1 MVLPDTV
8 GTGGDSHT
16 RFPIGLSLPAGSGLV
31 AFAAATGVMPLDM
44 PESVRVRF
52 HGNMRPGITLRDLVH
67 AIPYYAS
74 KQGLL
79 TIEKKDKKN
88 IFSGRILEI
97 EGLEDLAVEQAFE
110 LTAATAERSAAGCT
124 IKLNSMPIID
134 STKGN
139 IVLLKWLIAE
149 GYGDRE
155 TLERRILAM
164 ENWLDD
170 PQLLAADADA
180 EYAATI
186 DIDLN
191 DIHEPLL
198 CAPNDPD
205 DVRPLSA
212 VAGH

>member
-1 MVLPDTV
+1 
-8 GTGGDSHT
+8 
-16 RFPIGLSLPAGSGLV
+16 
-31 AFAAATGVMPLDM
+31 
-44 PESVRVRF
+44 
-52 HGNMRPGITLRDLVH
+52 
-67 AIPYYAS
+67 
-74 KQGLL
+74 
-79 TIEKKDKKN
+79 
-88 IFSGRILEI
+88 
-97 EGLEDLAVEQAFE
+97 
-110 LTAATAERSAAGCT
+110 
-124 IKLNSMPIID
+124 MPIID
-134 STKGN
+134 SIKGN

-212 VAGH
+212 VAGHSIDEVFIGSCMTNIGHFRAVGEVFSAHKGQLPVRLWITPPTKMDANKLKR